1 MDEPSAAPQ
10 PTPSPIP
17 TTRAPNSRLAVASA
31 ALGWLSVLTA
41 CLPTGMFGL
50 LAVMLGMMSL
60 DRIKRSEGALRGRPF
75 AWNGIGAGTAG
86 AIASLS
92 ISMWFTS
99 LQEDWNGQLDAA
111 VKGAFAAV
119 DDMGSDAAF
128 RSWSAG
134 QGAVL
139 RREDFLAFATESRA
153 RYGAFTGFTIQSEER
168 EPSLTGVSRIMLALA
183 LQFEGARLNGSAVAR
198 LAPGVGSFV
207 PVLELESLTVR
218 DPERGDLSVPKRTTI
233 TETDAGGDAGTD
245 AALGPSDDAPR
256 EAQGAEH
263 QDEGAPTG
271 AGVVR

>member
-1 MDEPSAAPQ
+1 MDEPSAAPP
-10 PTPSPIP
+10 PTP
-17 TTRAPNSRLAVASA
+17 TTRAPYSRLAVASA
-31 ALGWLSVLTA
+31 VLGWVSILTS

-60 DRIKRSEGALRGRPF
+60 DRIKRSEGALRGRPL
-75 AWNGIGAGTAG
+75 AWNGIGAGAAG

-92 ISMWFTS
+92 ISLWFTS

-119 DDMGSDAAF
+119 DDAGADAAF

-139 RREDFLAFATESRA
+139 RREDFLAFATEARD
-153 RYGAFTGFTIQSEER
+153 RYGALTGFTIQSEER

-183 LQFEGARLNGSAVAR
+183 MQFEGARLNGSAVAR

-207 PVLELESLTVR
+207 PALELESLTVR
-218 DPERGDLSVPKRTTI
+218 DPERGDLSVPMRLNGAE
-233 TETDAGGDAGTD
+233 TEAGGARGEGAAAD
-245 AALGPSDDAPR
+245 AAN
-256 EAQGAEH
+256 GAALDEGSIEGNA
-263 QDEGAPTG
+263 EGAPAG
-271 AGVVR
+271 AGVSR